1 MAKKQPKDKTS
12 GAALVES
19 PADIVEVSEDEQFV
33 AQSATHVLAFLK
45 RLGEFFTIARALE
58 ASAVATLDAA
68 RGLQP
73 STNADEDVKVQQ
85 FIKKTSADAKDVA
98 DHWSI
103 TTVIHGFHRRM
114 TGRRAVAEGKLKE
127 ANAIGNALHNRYVD
141 EQQRKAA
148 EAQEQERRA
157 AETRARLDRER
168 EQAERE
174 AAALQAESEAPDLS
188 QREAMF
194 VDYVIAGMVPSKAAQ
209 RAGYKNPE
217 ATAEKILALPK
228 IMAALDAKKRAEVI
242 REQAAAEAQKPL
254 DIQVETVRPEIDRA
268 VGARDR
274 TTHSAEVVDAQAL
287 IQACIAGGYGIP
299 WDILD
304 VKPAKVNEYARSLH
318 EQINRWPGV
327 RYKKTTSVV

>member
-1 MAKKQPKDKTS
+1 MAKKASK

-33 AQSATHVLAFLK
+33 AQAATHVLAFLK

-58 ASAVATLDAA
+58 ESAVATLDAA

-141 EQQRKAA
+141 ERKRKAA

-157 AETRARLDRER
+157 AETRARLER
-168 EQAERE
+168 EQEQAARE
-174 AAALQAESEAPDLS
+174 AEALKAESEAPELS
-188 QREAMF
+188 EREQRF
-194 VDYVIAGMVPSKAAQ
+194 VDEVFKLIPPSQAA
-209 RAGYKNPE
+209 RIVGYKNH
-217 ATAEKILALPK
+217 ALQAEKLLALPK
-228 IMAALDAKKRAEVI
+228 IQAAIEVKRKAAAI

-318 EQINRWPGV
+318 ERISLWPGV
-327 RYKKTTSVV
+327 RYVKKTTVV